1 MNYKLAILVV
11 LLSCCLIFSI
21 VSGAASTNR
30 YSVTIK
36 GDGTTPITTDGTTT
50 SSESSAK
57 TMQIATILAV
67 PKVVSITP
75 ASGTLG
81 EIVKFTLKGSD
92 FDKLA
97 KVYLTI
103 KVKNEIK
110 TIETRSAASSR
121 TLITGSLK
129 IPTSVP
135 TGDWNVVVRQNGKE
149 SNSDVKFTIKKIS

>member
-1 MNYKLAILVV
+1 M
-11 LLSCCLIFSI
+11 
-21 VSGAASTNR
+21 
-30 YSVTIK
+30 
-36 GDGTTPITTDGTTT
+36 P
-50 SSESSAK
+50 
-57 TMQIATILAV
+57 IATILAV